1 MSQMSQMRSSTSLP
15 VVLAILRKDVR
26 TEVRTR
32 QMISSMFVF
41 AVLVLLVFNFTLFL
55 DEVRAIELGPGI
67 LWVAFVFAATLGL
80 NRSFAIE
87 GENRCLSG
95 LMLAPAPRSAIY
107 FGKLLSNVLFMIAM
121 EIFVLPLF
129 VVFFN
134 LSLWELLTPSELA
147 TFFLVLVLGTVGYA
161 AVGTILAGVAA
172 NTTMREVLLPV
183 LLFPVSVPIVIGAAE
198 ATRLLFDENPD
209 TTPWIWI
216 RVLLV
221 FTVVFLVVS
230 WLTFEY
236 VIEE

>member
-1 MSQMSQMRSSTSLP
+1 MRQSGSLP

-26 TEVRTR
+26 MEVRTR

-55 DEVRAIELGPGI
+55 DELRALELGPGI

-87 GENRCLSG
+87 SENRCISG

-107 FGKLLSNVLFMIAM
+107 FGKLLSNILFMVVM

-134 LSLWELLTPSELA
+134 LSLWDLLTPKELS
-147 TFFLVLVLGTVGYA
+147 TFLLVLFLGTVGYA

-183 LLFPVSVPIVIGAAE
+183 LLFPISVPIVIAAAE

-209 TTPWIWI
+209 TGPGIWI
-216 RVLLV
+216 RVLVV
-221 FTVVFLVVS
+221 FAVVFLAVS

-236 VIEE
+236 VVEE

>member
-1 MSQMSQMRSSTSLP
+1 MTSTSFP

-41 AVLVLLVFNFTLFL
+41 AVLVLLVFNFTLLL

-107 FGKLLSNVLFMIAM
+107 FGKLLSNVLFMSAM

-134 LSLWELLTPSELA
+134 LSLWDLLTPSELA
-147 TFFLVLVLGTVGYA
+147 TFFLVLLLGTVGYA

-209 TTPWIWI
+209 TTPWIWV

-221 FTVVFLVVS
+221 FTLVFLIVS

>member
-1 MSQMSQMRSSTSLP
+1 MRSPTSLP
-15 VVLAILRKDVR
+15 LILAILRKDVR

-41 AVLVLLVFNFTLFL
+41 AVLVLVVFNFTLFL

-107 FGKLLSNVLFMIAM
+107 FGKLLSNVLFMLVM
-121 EIFVLPLF
+121 EAFVLPLF

-147 TFFLVLVLGTVGYA
+147 TFVLVLVLGTIGYA

-209 TTPWIWI
+209 TSPWIWI
-216 RVLLV
+216 RVILV
-221 FTVVFLVVS
+221 FAVVFLIVS

>member
-1 MSQMSQMRSSTSLP
+1 MSRMSRMRSSKWLP
-15 VVLAILRKDVR
+15 VVLAILQKDVR

-55 DEVRAIELGPGI
+55 DEIRAIELGPGI
-67 LWVAFVFAATLGL
+67 LWVALVFAATLGL

-121 EIFVLPLF
+121 EVFVLPLF

-134 LSLWELLTPSELA
+134 LSLWELLTPTELA
-147 TFFLVLVLGTVGYA
+147 TFFLVLLLGTVGYA

-183 LLFPVSVPIVIGAAE
+183 LLFPVSVPMVIGAAE

-209 TTPWIWI
+209 TSPWIWI

>member
-1 MSQMSQMRSSTSLP
+1 MSSMTSTSFP

-41 AVLVLLVFNFTLFL
+41 AVLVLLVLPFTLFL
-55 DEVRAIELGPGI
+55 DEIRAIELGPGI

-147 TFFLVLVLGTVGYA
+147 TFFLVLLLGTVGYA

>member
-1 MSQMSQMRSSTSLP
+1 MSSYP
-15 VVLAILRKDVR
+15 VILAILRKDVR

-41 AVLVLLVFNFTLFL
+41 AVLVLLVFNFTLFI
-55 DEVRAIELGPGI
+55 DEARALELGPGI

-80 NRSFAIE
+80 NRSFTIE

-107 FGKLLSNVLFMIAM
+107 FGKLLSNLLFMIAM

-134 LSLWELLTPSELA
+134 LSIWEVLSPSELA
-147 TFFLVLVLGTVGYA
+147 TFFLVLFLGTVGYA
-161 AVGTILAGVAA
+161 AVGTILAAVAA

-198 ATRLLFDENPD
+198 STRLLFDVDPLSS
-209 TTPWIWI
+209 PWIWI

-221 FTVVFLVVS
+221 FAVVFLFVS

>member
-1 MSQMSQMRSSTSLP
+1 MRSSRSLP

-32 QMISSMFVF
+32 QMIASMFVF

-55 DEVRAIELGPGI
+55 DEVRALELGPGI
-67 LWVAFVFAATLGL
+67 LWIAFVFAATLGL

-95 LMLAPAPRSAIY
+95 LMLAPAPRSSIY
-107 FGKLLSNVLFMIAM
+107 FGKLLSNVLFMVVM

-134 LSLWELLTPSELA
+134 LSLWELLTPRELA
-147 TFFLVLVLGTVGYA
+147 TFFLVLVVGTVGYA

-183 LLFPVSVPIVIGAAE
+183 LLFPAAVPMVIGAAE
-198 ATRLLFDENPD
+198 STRLLFDENPD
-209 TTPWIWI
+209 TSPWIWI

-221 FTVVFLVVS
+221 FAVIFLVVS

>member
-1 MSQMSQMRSSTSLP
+1 MRSSSSYP
-15 VVLAILRKDVR
+15 AILAILRKEVR

-55 DEVRAIELGPGI
+55 DEIRAIELGPGI

-95 LMLAPAPRSAIY
+95 LMMAPAPRSAIY
-107 FGKLLSNVLFMIAM
+107 FGKLLSNILFMTVM

-134 LSLWELLTPSELA
+134 LSIWELLSPGELA
-147 TFFLVLVLGTVGYA
+147 TFFLVLFLGTVGYA
-161 AVGTILAGVAA
+161 AVGTILAAVAA

-198 ATRLLFDENPD
+198 STRLLFDVDPVSS
-209 TTPWIWI
+209 PWIWI

-221 FTVVFLVVS
+221 FAVIFLFVS

>member
-1 MSQMSQMRSSTSLP
+1 MRSPSSLP
-15 VVLAILRKDVR
+15 LMLAILRKDVR

-41 AVLVLLVFNFTLFL
+41 AVLVLVVFNFTLFL

-107 FGKLLSNVLFMIAM
+107 FGKLLSNVLFMLVM
-121 EIFVLPLF
+121 EAFVLPLF

-134 LSLWELLTPSELA
+134 LSLWELLAPSELA
-147 TFFLVLVLGTVGYA
+147 TFVLVLVLGTIGYA

-183 LLFPVSVPIVIGAAE
+183 LLFPVSVPMVIGAAE

-209 TTPWIWI
+209 TSPWIWI
-216 RVLLV
+216 RVILV
-221 FTVVFLVVS
+221 FAVVFLIVS

>member
-1 MSQMSQMRSSTSLP
+1 MSSYP
-15 VVLAILRKDVR
+15 AILAILRKDVR

-95 LMLAPAPRSAIY
+95 LMMAPAPRSAIY
-107 FGKLLSNVLFMIAM
+107 FGKLLSNILFMTVM
-121 EIFVLPLF
+121 EICVLPLF
-129 VVFFN
+129 N
-134 LSLWELLTPSELA
+134 LSIWELLSPWELA
-147 TFFLVLVLGTVGYA
+147 TFFLVLFLGTVGYA
-161 AVGTILAGVAA
+161 AVGTILAAVAA
-172 NTTMREVLLPV
+172 NTTMREVMLPV

-198 ATRLLFDENPD
+198 STRLLFDVDPLSS
-209 TTPWIWI
+209 PWIWI

-221 FTVVFLVVS
+221 FAVVFLFVS

-236 VIEE
+236 VVEE

>member
-1 MSQMSQMRSSTSLP
+1 
-15 VVLAILRKDVR
+15 
-26 TEVRTR
+26 
-32 QMISSMFVF
+32 
-41 AVLVLLVFNFTLFL
+41 
-55 DEVRAIELGPGI
+55 
-67 LWVAFVFAATLGL
+67 
-80 NRSFAIE
+80 
-87 GENRCLSG
+87 
-95 LMLAPAPRSAIY
+95 MLAPAPRSAIY

-221 FTVVFLVVS
+221 FAVVFLIVS

>member
-1 MSQMSQMRSSTSLP
+1 MSRWKSSGTFP
-15 VVLAILRKDVR
+15 VALAIFRKDVR
-26 TEVRTR
+26 TEARTR
-32 QMISSMFVF
+32 QMVSSMFVF

-55 DEVRAIELGPGI
+55 DEVRALELGPGI

-107 FGKLLSNVLFMIAM
+107 FGKLFSNVLFMMAM

-134 LSLWELLTPSELA
+134 LTLWELLTPSELA
-147 TFFLVLVLGTVGYA
+147 TFFLVLVVGTIGYA
-161 AVGTILAGVAA
+161 AVGTILSGVAA

-198 ATRLLFDENPD
+198 STRLLFDENPD
-209 TTPWIWI
+209 TAPWIWI

-221 FTVVFLVVS
+221 FAVVFLVVS
-230 WLTFEY
+230 WLIFEY

>member
-1 MSQMSQMRSSTSLP
+1 

-55 DEVRAIELGPGI
+55 DEIRAIELGPGI

-80 NRSFAIE
+80 SRSFAIE

-95 LMLAPAPRSAIY
+95 LMLSPAPRSAIY
-107 FGKLLSNVLFMIAM
+107 FGKLLSNVLFMITM
-121 EIFVLPLF
+121 ELFVLPLF

-134 LSLWELLTPSELA
+134 LTLWELLTPSELA
-147 TFFLVLVLGTVGYA
+147 TFFLVLVLGTIGYA

-198 ATRLLFDENPD
+198 STRLLFDENPL

-216 RVLLV
+216 RVLVV
-221 FTVVFLVVS
+221 FAVVFLIVS

>member
-1 MSQMSQMRSSTSLP
+1 MSSFP

-26 TEVRTR
+26 NEIRTW

-41 AVLVLLVFNFTLFL
+41 AVLVLVVFNFTLFL
-55 DEVRAIELGPGI
+55 DEIRARELGPGI

-107 FGKLLSNVLFMIAM
+107 FGKLLSNILFMLAM

-161 AVGTILAGVAA
+161 AVGTILAGVAS

-198 ATRLLFDENPD
+198 STRLLFDENLD
-209 TTPWIWI
+209 TTPWVWI
-216 RVLLV
+216 RLLV
-221 FTVVFLVVS
+221 VFAVVFLIVS

>member
-1 MSQMSQMRSSTSLP
+1 MSFASSSLP
-15 VVLAILRKDVR
+15 VVAAIVRKDVR

-55 DEVRAIELGPGI
+55 DQVRALELGPGI

-107 FGKLLSNVLFMIAM
+107 FGKLLSNVLFMVAM

-134 LSLWELLTPSELA
+134 LSLWEILAPSELA
-147 TFFLVLVLGTVGYA
+147 TFFSVLVLGTVGYA
-161 AVGTILAGVAA
+161 AVGTILAAVAA

-198 ATRLLFDENPD
+198 STSLLFDENPL
-209 TTPWIWI
+209 TTPWVWI

-221 FTVVFLVVS
+221 FTLVFLIVS

>member
-1 MSQMSQMRSSTSLP
+1 MRLSSSFP

-55 DEVRAIELGPGI
+55 DEIRAIELGPGI

-107 FGKLLSNVLFMIAM
+107 FGKLLSNLLFMIAM

-183 LLFPVSVPIVIGAAE
+183 LLFPVSIPIVIGAAE

-221 FTVVFLVVS
+221 FAVVFLIVS

>member
-1 MSQMSQMRSSTSLP
+1 MSSMTSTSFP

-41 AVLVLLVFNFTLFL
+41 AVLVLLVFNFTLLL

-107 FGKLLSNVLFMIAM
+107 FGKLLSNVLFMSAM

>member
-1 MSQMSQMRSSTSLP
+1 MTSTSFP

-41 AVLVLLVFNFTLFL
+41 AVLVLLVFNFTLLL

-107 FGKLLSNVLFMIAM
+107 FGKLLSNVLFMSAM

-147 TFFLVLVLGTVGYA
+147 TFFLVLLLGTVGYA

>member
-1 MSQMSQMRSSTSLP
+1 MTSTSLP

-41 AVLVLLVFNFTLFL
+41 AVLVLLVFNFTLLL

-107 FGKLLSNVLFMIAM
+107 FGKLLSNVLFMSAM

-147 TFFLVLVLGTVGYA
+147 TFFLVLLLGTVGYA

>member
-1 MSQMSQMRSSTSLP
+1 VKRPGSLP

-41 AVLVLLVFNFTLFL
+41 AVLVLLIFNFTLFL
-55 DEVRAIELGPGI
+55 DELRALELGPGI
-67 LWVAFVFAATLGL
+67 LWVSFVFAATLGL
-80 NRSFAIE
+80 NRSFALE
-87 GENRCLSG
+87 SENRCISG

-107 FGKLLSNVLFMIAM
+107 FGKLLSNVLFMVAM
-121 EIFVLPLF
+121 EAFVLPLF
-129 VVFFN
+129 VVLFN
-134 LSLWELLTPSELA
+134 LSLWDLLTLREFS
-147 TFFLVLVLGTVGYA
+147 TFLLVLFLGTVGYA

-209 TTPWIWI
+209 TGPGIWI

-221 FTVVFLVVS
+221 FAVVFLAVS

-236 VIEE
+236 VVEE

>member
-1 MSQMSQMRSSTSLP
+1 MNAWKSSGSLP
-15 VVLAILRKDVR
+15 AVLAIFRKDVR

-32 QMISSMFVF
+32 QMVSSMFVF

-55 DEVRAIELGPGI
+55 DEVRALELGPGI
-67 LWVAFVFAATLGL
+67 LWVAFVFAGTLGL

-95 LMLAPAPRSAIY
+95 LMMAPAPRSAIY
-107 FGKLLSNVLFMIAM
+107 FGKLLSNVLFMTVM
-121 EIFVLPLF
+121 EIFLLPLF

-134 LSLWELLTPSELA
+134 LSLWDLLTPSELA
-147 TFFLVLVLGTVGYA
+147 TFLLVLVVGTIGYA
-161 AVGTILAGVAA
+161 AVGTILSGVAA

-198 ATRLLFDENPD
+198 STRLLFDENPD

-221 FTVVFLVVS
+221 FAVVFLVVS
-230 WLTFEY
+230 WLIFEY

>member
-1 MSQMSQMRSSTSLP
+1 MRSPSSLP
-15 VVLAILRKDVR
+15 LMLAILRKDVR

-41 AVLVLLVFNFTLFL
+41 AVLVLVVFNFTLFL

-107 FGKLLSNVLFMIAM
+107 FGKLLSNVLFMLVM
-121 EIFVLPLF
+121 EAFVLPLF

-147 TFFLVLVLGTVGYA
+147 TFVLVLVLGTIGYA

-209 TTPWIWI
+209 TSPWIWI
-216 RVLLV
+216 RVILV
-221 FTVVFLVVS
+221 FAVVFLIVS

>member
-1 MSQMSQMRSSTSLP
+1 
-15 VVLAILRKDVR
+15 VILAILRKDVK

-32 QMISSMFVF
+32 QMVSSMFVF

-55 DEVRAIELGPGI
+55 DEIRAIELGPGI

-95 LMLAPAPRSAIY
+95 LMMAPAPRSSIY
-107 FGKLLSNVLFMIAM
+107 FGKLLSNILFMTVM
-121 EIFVLPLF
+121 EIFVMPLF

-134 LSLWELLTPSELA
+134 LNLWELLSSRELA
-147 TFFLVLVLGTVGYA
+147 TFFLVLFLGTVGYA
-161 AVGTILAGVAA
+161 AVGTILAAVAA

-198 ATRLLFDENPD
+198 STRLLFDADPVSS
-209 TTPWIWI
+209 PWIWI

-221 FTVVFLVVS
+221 FAAVFLFVS

>member
-1 MSQMSQMRSSTSLP
+1 MRSFP

-32 QMISSMFVF
+32 QMVSSMFVF
-41 AVLVLLVFNFTLFL
+41 AVLVLVVFNFTLFL
-55 DEVRAIELGPGI
+55 DEIRARELGPGI

-107 FGKLLSNVLFMIAM
+107 FGKLLSNILFMLAM

-161 AVGTILAGVAA
+161 AVGTILAGVAS

-198 ATRLLFDENPD
+198 STRLLFDENLD
-209 TTPWIWI
+209 TTPWVWI
-216 RVLLV
+216 RLLV
-221 FTVVFLVVS
+221 VFAVVFLIVS

>member
-1 MSQMSQMRSSTSLP
+1 MTSTSLP

-41 AVLVLLVFNFTLFL
+41 AVLVLLVFNFTLLL

-107 FGKLLSNVLFMIAM
+107 FGKLLSNVLFTVAM

-134 LSLWELLTPSELA
+134 LSLWDLLTPSELA
-147 TFFLVLVLGTVGYA
+147 TFFLVLLLGTVGYA

-209 TTPWIWI
+209 TTPWIWV

-221 FTVVFLVVS
+221 FTLVFLIVS

>member
-1 MSQMSQMRSSTSLP
+1 MSSSRSLE
-15 VVLAILRKDVR
+15 VVLAILRKDLR
-26 TEVRTR
+26 TEIRTR

-55 DEVRAIELGPGI
+55 DEVRARELGPGI
-67 LWVAFVFAATLGL
+67 LWIAFVFAATLGL
-80 NRSFAIE
+80 SRSFAIE
-87 GENRCLSG
+87 GENRCLAG

-107 FGKLLSNVLFMIAM
+107 FGKLLSNVLFMGAM

-134 LSLWELLTPSELA
+134 LSLWDLLTPSELA
-147 TFFLVLVLGTVGYA
+147 TFFLVLGLGTVGYA

-172 NTTMREVLLPV
+172 NTTMREVLLPL
-183 LLFPVSVPIVIGAAE
+183 LLFPVSVPMVIGAAE
-198 ATRLLFDENPD
+198 STRLLFDENPL
-209 TTPWIWI
+209 TSPWIWI
-216 RVLLV
+216 RVLGV
-221 FTVVFLVVS
+221 FAVVFLVVS

>member
-1 MSQMSQMRSSTSLP
+1 
-15 VVLAILRKDVR
+15 VILAILRKDVK

-32 QMISSMFVF
+32 QMVSSMFVF

-55 DEVRAIELGPGI
+55 DEIRAIELGPGI

-95 LMLAPAPRSAIY
+95 LMMAPAPRSSIY
-107 FGKLLSNVLFMIAM
+107 FGKLLSNILFMTVM
-121 EIFVLPLF
+121 EIFVMPLF

-134 LSLWELLTPSELA
+134 LNLWELLSPRELA
-147 TFFLVLVLGTVGYA
+147 TFFLVLFLGTVGYA
-161 AVGTILAGVAA
+161 AVGTILAAVAA

-198 ATRLLFDENPD
+198 STRLLFDADPVSS
-209 TTPWIWI
+209 PWIWI

-221 FTVVFLVVS
+221 FAAVFLFVS

>member
-1 MSQMSQMRSSTSLP
+1 MSSMTSTSFP

-41 AVLVLLVFNFTLFL
+41 AVLVLLVFNFTLLL

-107 FGKLLSNVLFMIAM
+107 FGKLLSNVLFMSAM

-147 TFFLVLVLGTVGYA
+147 TFFLVLLLGTVGYA